1 MNKAGFLPSTGVML
15 SLGLKRY
22 YEPLRLPLRAS
33 AVSFPYTH
41 RSVLSPPPETG
52 LRHRSANLQKHAVPA
67 APGVNVCRFRY
78 SGTRPTAFPFRPQGR
93 LLQFVYEAA
102 YRFTCV
108 TACFIV
114 GGKLTTLYLCNAAS
128 SYCRGVRTIPRTGL

>member
-1 MNKAGFLPSTGVML
+1 MNKVGFLSLTRVML

-33 AVSFPYTH
+33 AISFPYTH
-41 RSVLSPPPETG
+41 QLVLSPPPETG
-52 LRHRSANLQKHAVPA
+52 LQHWSANLQKHAIPA
-67 APGVNVCRFRY
+67 TPGVNVCHFRY
-78 SGTRPTAFPFRPQGR
+78 SGTRPTAFPFSPQGR
-93 LLQFVYEAA
+93 LLQLVYEAT

-114 GGKLTTLYLCNAAS
+114 GGKLTTLYLYNAAS
-128 SYCRGVRTIPRTGL
+128 SYYRGVRTIPRTGL